1 MISVWFSQL
10 HFSNHESFSR
20 LQDLYNLPFHLQNV
34 LNRLTEVEEF
44 IEGWHEKSTVFL
56 LGKGQQEAIAK
67 EGSLK
72 IKEIAYIHAEGYS
85 SSALKHGAFAL
96 ISEGLPIILLDIG
109 DEWRDKNQN
118 AYSEIMARGADVL
131 LISDSCICQQKSLI
145 VDHNPTFGGVIA
157 NVYLQWISYLLALK
171 KGNNPDYPRNLAKVV
186 TVE

>member
-1 MISVWFSQL
+1 M
-10 HFSNHESFSR
+10 
-20 LQDLYNLPFHLQNV
+20 
-34 LNRLTEVEEF
+34 NRLSD
-44 IEGWHEKSTVFL
+44 IETMLDGWHEKSTIFL

-85 SSALKHGAFAL
+85 SSALKHGAIAL
-96 ISEGLPIILLDIG
+96 IDDGLPIILLDIG

-118 AYSEIMARGADVL
+118 AYAEILARGADVL
-131 LISDSCICQQKSLI
+131 IISDLVYKEGKVLT
-145 VDHNPTFGGVIA
+145 VEHNPTFGGVIA

-171 KGNNPDYPRNLAKVV
+171 KGNHPDYPRNLAKVV